1 MLPKGMEKH
10 VVFFLSMA
18 NTVFEDDDR
27 IQSSKSR
34 SVQLLLL
41 LASLQNGTQINVFTR
56 LITPENN
63 SLRAGLLSE
72 LIVAC
77 NLAAKP

>member
-1 MLPKGMEKH
+1 MLPKGMEKN
-10 VVFFLSMA
+10 VVFFLAVA
-18 NTVFEDDDR
+18 NTAFEDDDS

-77 NLAAKP
+77 NLAVEP

>member
-1 MLPKGMEKH
+1 MLPKGMEKN
-10 VVFFLSMA
+10 VVFFLLMA
-18 NTVFEDDDR
+18 NTVFEDDDS

-63 SLRAGLLSE
+63 SLRADLLSE